1 MAPPA
6 RAIRRSQRRSAST
19 IAIFIRT
26 SSVGGTHSI
35 GTESQCSVGQMRRG
49 GRPPHRFS
57 IILISRPVMICPQTR
72 QYRFSSRKCHS
83 QNSSSFLKT
92 CSFSASDNLIEEAR
106 SIAKSS
112 FCTKCGTIRRAPDW
126 HISQNRRTRLIRA
139 ETSSNPRLTHEAIR
153 RGQRFPS
160 PACCCIWMRS
170 ATTFIM
176 VSSIQLHRLKQC
188 WLFVAGDRQA
198 KRRESSPA
206 VS

>member
-1 MAPPA
+1 MARPA

-139 ETSSNPRLTHEAIR
+139 ETSSTRDLLTKLYEEVNDFLAQLAAAF
-153 RGQRFPS
+153 GCVQQRHLLWYQAFS
-160 PACCCIWMRS
+160 
-170 ATTFIM
+170 FI
-176 VSSIQLHRLKQC
+176 
-188 WLFVAGDRQA
+188 D
-198 KRRESSPA
+198 
-206 VS
+206 